1 MIGMIFLY
9 LYLKREL
16 KDCSNLI
23 YFSCVLFFFLS
34 FRSRIYFIVYILVFS
49 LLPFLLLD
57 EKFLQFDGFR
67 AVVFQLNLKYL
78 HLKITNLLWVVV

>member
-23 YFSCVLFFFLS
+23 YHIFFVCTFLFPLFQKPDIFQ
-34 FRSRIYFIVYILVFS
+34 FIYSFS
-49 LLPFLLLD
+49 LFYPFYYYMRNFCNLIGS
-57 EKFLQFDGFR
+57 E
-67 AVVFQLNLKYL
+67 QLYFSL
-78 HLKITNLLWVVV
+78 I